1 MKKRIGKGIWR
12 PIPPRR
18 FCLRQNAKRT
28 KKIIQIAVISI
39 FLLLLIGFPVFA
51 QGDGNMDSE
60 ENKVEITVPEEI
72 EEYLPEDIFDID
84 ASEIYK
90 AFDFSYFSE
99 TGLRLIAAA
108 VPEATKDFA
117 VLLGL
122 LIIAACLRALRDTM
136 TLSGMRTALELIGML
151 CICTAVFSATE
162 SAFALAESFIDSLSA
177 FMTAVT
183 PTMTALMVASG
194 NITSAAVMS
203 GVIEAALAV
212 LSSICSGVLFPL
224 IRLCLCL
231 SAISSVFGVTGLG
244 GITPLIKKVIG
255 YIFGFVA
262 LCLSAVLAFQGIIS
276 KSADSLAIKGIK
288 FAVGSFI
295 PIVGSAV
302 NEALSTIAGGIG
314 AIKAATGVVGAVAV
328 CLLAALPIIKLLL
341 HKLFLELL
349 SVCSGILGLGP
360 EGKLISEMASF
371 LGYTAAVMAISSVFF
386 VLSLSLMAAS
396 GM

>member
-1 MKKRIGKGIWR
+1 M
-12 PIPPRR
+12 
-18 FCLRQNAKRT
+18 
-28 KKIIQIAVISI
+28 
-39 FLLLLIGFPVFA
+39 
-51 QGDGNMDSE
+51 
-60 ENKVEITVPEEI
+60 
-72 EEYLPEDIFDID
+72 
-84 ASEIYK
+84 
-90 AFDFSYFSE
+90 
-99 TGLRLIAAA
+99 
-108 VPEATKDFA
+108 
-117 VLLGL
+117 
-122 LIIAACLRALRDTM
+122 
-136 TLSGMRTALELIGML
+136 
-151 CICTAVFSATE
+151 
-162 SAFALAESFIDSLSA
+162 
-177 FMTAVT
+177 
-183 PTMTALMVASG
+183 
-194 NITSAAVMS
+194 
-203 GVIEAALAV
+203 
-212 LSSICSGVLFPL
+212 
-224 IRLCLCL
+224 
-231 SAISSVFGVTGLG
+231 
-244 GITPLIKKVIG
+244 
-255 YIFGFVA
+255 
-262 LCLSAVLAFQGIIS
+262 LSAVLAFQGIIS

>member
-1 MKKRIGKGIWR
+1 
-12 PIPPRR
+12 
-18 FCLRQNAKRT
+18 
-28 KKIIQIAVISI
+28 
-39 FLLLLIGFPVFA
+39 
-51 QGDGNMDSE
+51 MDSE

>member
-1 MKKRIGKGIWR
+1 MEKRKYIDWFFRRRDFCRRNGRRKRKGLWL
-12 PIPPRR
+12 
-18 FCLRQNAKRT
+18 FWL
-28 KKIIQIAVISI
+28 VIFFFS
-39 FLLLLIGFPVFA
+39 LGGFRVFA
-51 QGDGNMDSE
+51 VNGDAIDSE
-60 ENKVEITVPEEI
+60 KNEIEITLPEEI

-90 AFDFSYFSE
+90 SFDFSYFSE
-99 TGLRLIAAA
+99 TGLKLIAAA
-108 VPEATKDFA
+108 VPEATKNFA

-122 LIIAACLRALRDTM
+122 LMIAACLRALRDIM
-136 TLSGMRTALELIGML
+136 TLPGLKTALELVGML
-151 CICTAVFSATE
+151 CICTAVFSVTE
-162 SAFALAESFIDSLSA
+162 TAFSLAESFIDSLST
-177 FMTAVT
+177 FMAATV
-183 PTMTALMVASG
+183 PTMTALMIASG
-194 NITSAAVMS
+194 HITSAAVMA
-203 GVIEAALAV
+203 GVIETALTV
-212 LSSICSGVLFPL
+212 LGTICSGVLFPL

-231 SAISSVFGVTGLG
+231 SAVSSVFGVTGLG

-276 KSADSLAIKGIK
+276 KSADSLALKGIK

-314 AIKAATGVVGAVAV
+314 TIKAATGVVGAVSV
-328 CLLAALPIIKLLL
+328 CLLAALPIIQLLM

-386 VLSLSLMAAS
+386 ILSLSVMAVS

>member
-1 MKKRIGKGIWR
+1 MEKRKYIDWFFRRRDFCRRNGRRKRKGFWL
-12 PIPPRR
+12 
-18 FCLRQNAKRT
+18 FWL
-28 KKIIQIAVISI
+28 VIFF
-39 FLLLLIGFPVFA
+39 FLLGGFRIFA
-51 QGDGNMDSE
+51 VNGDAIDSE
-60 ENKVEITVPEEI
+60 KNEIEITLPEEI

-90 AFDFSYFSE
+90 SFDFSYFSE
-99 TGLRLIAAA
+99 TGLKLIAAA
-108 VPEATKDFA
+108 VPEATKNFA

-122 LIIAACLRALRDTM
+122 LMIAACLRALRDIM
-136 TLSGMRTALELIGML
+136 TLPGLKTALELVGML
-151 CICTAVFSATE
+151 CICTAVFSVTE
-162 SAFALAESFIDSLSA
+162 TAFSLAESFIDSLST
-177 FMTAVT
+177 FMAATV
-183 PTMTALMVASG
+183 PTMTALMIASG
-194 NITSAAVMS
+194 HITSAAVMA
-203 GVIEAALAV
+203 GVIETALTV
-212 LSSICSGVLFPL
+212 LGTICSGVLFPL

-231 SAISSVFGVTGLG
+231 SAVSSVFGVTGLG

-276 KSADSLAIKGIK
+276 KSADSLALKGIK

-314 AIKAATGVVGAVAV
+314 TIKAATGVVGAVSV
-328 CLLAALPIIKLLL
+328 CLLAALPIIQLLM

-386 VLSLSLMAAS
+386 ILSLSVMAVS